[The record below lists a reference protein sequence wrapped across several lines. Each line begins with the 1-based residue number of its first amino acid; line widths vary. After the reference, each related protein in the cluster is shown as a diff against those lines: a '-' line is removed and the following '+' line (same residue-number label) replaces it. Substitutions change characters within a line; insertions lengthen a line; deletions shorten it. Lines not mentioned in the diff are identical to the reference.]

1 MNFSFLNYRLPKYL
15 AAVLALNVFIS
26 CNDPSSI
33 IAKPLTEAELKAE
46 LKRKEC
52 DEPLKNM
59 KGSLLYEPVYKNAL
73 SLKVKAVKLSFAVAN
88 KATMATY
95 KDLKVQ
101 VELLA
106 KTGGVIVKET
116 IELREFFRPGD
127 VTNVTHQ
134 LNLSNQQYKEITSTE
149 WTILSAKCD

>member
-1 MNFSFLNYRLPKYL
+1 MNFSLFNLRPLNYLV
-15 AAVLALNVFIS
+15 AILALNVFIS

-59 KGSLLYEPVYKNAL
+59 KGTLSYEPVFKNAL
-73 SLKVKAVKLSFAVAN
+73 SLKVKAVKLTFEVGN

-101 VELLA
+101 
-106 KTGGVIVKET
+106 
-116 IELREFFRPGD
+116 LREFFRPGKITKITRD
-127 VTNVTHQ
+127 
-134 LNLSNQQYKEITSTE
+134 LNLSNQQFKEIASTE
-149 WTILSAKCD
+149 WTILSVKCD

>member
-1 MNFSFLNYRLPKYL
+1 MNFSLFNLRPLNYLV
-15 AAVLALNVFIS
+15 AILALNVFIS

-59 KGSLLYEPVYKNAL
+59 KGTLSYEPVFKNAL
-73 SLKVKAVKLSFAVAN
+73 SLKVKAVKLTFEVGN

-116 IELREFFRPGD
+116 IELREFFRPGKITKITRD
-127 VTNVTHQ
+127 
-134 LNLSNQQYKEITSTE
+134 LNLSNQQFKEIASTE
-149 WTILSAKCD
+149 WTILSVKCD